1 MPAKQMDKFS
11 NLMYG
16 TVTESAA
23 STLTFAEINTNVSV
37 WEKRAFVLHRLEWY
51 ISPAFLTTNILDGGD
66 IIDVALTN
74 SQQITALT
82 RDNPA
87 VIDSMTIGLKYA
99 SAVGGELVIQPMAR
113 DFTGLP
119 GGGLLIAPRPLF
131 LGLKCTAIANPC
143 TVTLRAR
150 FTVLELSADEYLE
163 LVDFYRIVS

>member
-37 WEKRAFVLHRLEWY
+37 WEKRAFVLHRLEWN
-51 ISPAFLTTNILDGGD
+51 IAPAFLTTNILDGGD
-66 IIDVALTN
+66 IIDLALTN
-74 SQQITALT
+74 SQQITSLT
-82 RDNPA
+82 PDNPA
-87 VIDSMTIGLKYA
+87 VIDRMTVGLKYA
-99 SAVGGELVIQPMAR
+99 SAVGGELVVQPWHR

-131 LGLKCTAIANPC
+131 LAVKCTNIANAC

-150 FTVLELSADEYLE
+150 FTVIELTADEYLE